1 MKKRFKITV
10 ILCIALC
17 MVMTGCGA
25 QAQVGGNTDRGI
37 ELSQVPEYSGQPY
50 VAINNNEPELMKQI
64 LRYHPLKPTAALTV
78 WADAAVP
85 MPI

>member
-50 VAINNNEPELMKQI
+50 VAINNNEPEFE
-64 LRYHPLKPTAALTV
+64 PTAALTV
-78 WADAAVP
+78 SADAAAP